1 MMVITNSLSVQASG
15 PSRLAGTH
23 RTLFVADIFLDV
35 VLAKVSLLKDE
46 FNRMVE
52 EYETGNLDIIFA
64 KGVSFF
70 S

>member
-1 MMVITNSLSVQASG
+1 M
-15 PSRLAGTH
+15 
-23 RTLFVADIFLDV
+23 TLFVADIFLDV

-52 EYETGNLDIIFA
+52 EYETGNLDIIFT